1 MNQQN
6 VMNQVAD
13 DHSHNDEMAMTRTNH
28 NKRVAMISSLYS
40 PAIVDQP
47 LTASSDSTWVNIRPI
62 TMANTTTTIT
72 TGSNVIL
79 FEGVWISVFLSFF
92 SVVSKLSISGR
103 HRGRRI
109 CRMGMQAGR

>member
-40 PAIVDQP
+40 P

-62 TMANTTTTIT
+62 TMANTTTT

-79 FEGVWISVFLSFF
+79 FEGVWISVFL
-92 SVVSKLSISGR
+92 
-103 HRGRRI
+103 
-109 CRMGMQAGR
+109 

>member
-13 DHSHNDEMAMTRTNH
+13 DHSHNDEMAMTMTNH

-62 TMANTTTTIT
+62 TMANTTTT
-72 TGSNVIL
+72 GSNVIL

-92 SVVSKLSISGR
+92 FSVVSKLSILGR